1 MNSDID
7 LNLLSTCVTLDVMS
21 TLPCSSSDVVMG
33 IGQHTIICTLHYWDV
48 LCSWESQFLVCNPRL
63 GVVRVV
69 PVSGR
74 YHVTAW
80 QTIVTA
86 LPRPAS
92 VRDSNTW
99 PWHRP
104 RTRRMHHWPH
114 TRLTADTAD
123 QLVEFVLLF
132 FLYASYK
139 IGEITHFTFFSNH
152 FSSFLDS

>member
-1 MNSDID
+1 MGCPPFLVAS
-7 LNLLSTCVTLDVMS
+7 SEVM
-21 TLPCSSSDVVMG
+21 MA
-33 IGQHTIICTLHYWDV
+33 IGKHTIICTLHYWDV
-48 LCSWESQFLVCNPRL
+48 LCAWESQFLVCNPRL

-114 TRLTADTAD
+114 QPDTGQTRQINSFNL
-123 QLVEFVLLF
+123 
-132 FLYASYK
+132 SYYSSC
-139 IGEITHFTFFSNH
+139 IYRIREITHFKIFPAIFSDSFRRKAEH
-152 FSSFLDS
+152 FSIASFWSSA